1 MKTDLRINGGTLV
14 LPGQGITRAGLA
26 IHGGKI
32 VAIGQEKSLPSAR
45 RSIDASGLH
54 VLPGLVDP
62 HGHMGLSGD
71 FAGECKT
78 ETRAALKGG
87 VTTIGL
93 FIRTEANLLE
103 GIPILAAEV
112 ARTTFV
118 DVFFSLIIGDE
129 EQTNE
134 IPRYAKELGI
144 RSFKFYLWAVPGM
157 KTMDDALL
165 FHAFQKV
172 ASLGRNAIAC
182 LHAENKSMVD
192 AATARLADKPWK
204 GSDLKRYT
212 ASHPPL
218 AEALAVETAGR
229 LAQATGIRLY
239 VVHLSSR
246 EGLEAAAR
254 LKSEMVDLTVETTP
268 HHLVLTEE
276 STVGIL
282 AKIAPPVR
290 EKSHSEAL
298 WEGLAA
304 GLIDT
309 LGTDNLPRTLIQKQG
324 NWQEAITGFPGYGTL
339 LPLLLHEGYHKRK
352 IPLESLVE
360 KVTANPARTFG
371 WYPRK
376 GALRLGSDA
385 DIVLVDLNKTRTVR
399 WQDLDHWSDF
409 SVYEG
414 MRLKGWPVATIKDG
428 KVAHQDGKILAEP
441 GSGAYL
447 RH

>member
-1 MKTDLRINGGTLV
+1 VKIDLQIKGGTLV
-14 LPGQGITRAGLA
+14 LPGQGISRAGLA
-26 IHGGKI
+26 IHAGKI

-45 RSIDASGLH
+45 RTIDASGLH

-71 FAGECKT
+71 FAGECET

-87 VTTIGL
+87 VTTVGL
-93 FIRTEANLLE
+93 FLRTGEDHLTGL
-103 GIPILAAEV
+103 PKVAAEV
-112 ARTTFV
+112 ERTAFV
-118 DVFFSLIIGDE
+118 DVFFSAIIGDE
-129 EQTNE
+129 EQTGE
-134 IPRYAKELGI
+134 IPRYAEELGI
-144 RSFKFYLWAVPGM
+144 RSFKFYLWGVPGM

-165 FHAFQKV
+165 FHAFRKV
-172 ASLGRNAIAC
+172 ASLGHSAIAC
-182 LHAENKSMVD
+182 VHAENKSMVD
-192 AATARLADKPWK
+192 AATARLADTPWE

-212 ASHPPL
+212 ASHPAL
-218 AEALAVETAGR
+218 AEALAVDTAGR
-229 LAQATGIRLY
+229 LAQATGTRLY
-239 VVHLSSR
+239 IVHLSSR

-254 LKSEMVDLTVETTP
+254 LKSESVDLTVETTP
-268 HHLVLTEE
+268 HHLVLTED
-276 STVGIL
+276 SPVGIL

-290 EKSHSEAL
+290 EKSHPEAL

-304 GLIDT
+304 GLIHT
-309 LGTDNLPRTLIQKQG
+309 LGTDNLPRTVSQKQG
-324 NWQEAITGFPGYGTL
+324 DWQEAITGFPGYGTL

-352 IPLESLVE
+352 LPLEDLVE

-376 GALRLGSDA
+376 GALRPGSDA

-399 WQDLDHWSDF
+399 WRDLEHWSDF

-428 KVAHQDGKILAEP
+428 KVAHQDGEILAEP